1 MVLLTAKS
9 RGFTLVELIVTLTI
23 LAIVSVGIFGFIE
36 SGAAGYVASRNREA
50 LQSGARFAVE
60 RVVREL
66 RHAVPNSLGTD
77 ATGRCLTFTPIHY
90 SGSYRQLIDGE
101 ATLDVAIASQDTS
114 WQTKVS
120 DGKHRL
126 VFMPTSPGDLTG
138 SQSLL
143 ITGVSGNTI
152 TTAKTTAAWPAESP
166 SKRFYIY
173 RDPVQFCFKN
183 NQLVRVS
190 HGGSQEAVLASGL
203 AAGSHFSLGTASLS
217 RGNLVTITYR
227 FSQSGESSVYH
238 QQVQVLNAP

>member
-36 SGAAGYVASRNREA
+36 SGAAGYVESRNRDA

-60 RVVREL
+60 RVAREL

-90 SGSYRQLIDGE
+90 TGTYTQLVEGE
-101 ATLDVAIASQDTS
+101 AALDVAIASQDTS
-114 WQTKVS
+114 WQTNVS
-120 DGKHRL
+120 NGKHRI
-126 VFMPTSPGDLTG
+126 VFMPASPGDLTG

-143 ITGVSGNTI
+143 ITGVNGNTI
-152 TTAKTTAAWPAESP
+152 TTAKTAAAWPAESP

-173 RDPVQFCFKN
+173 RDSVQFCFKN

-190 HGGSQEAVLASGL
+190 HGGSQEAALASGL